1 MLTIRGAQGG
11 GGLQHVELSWSVG
24 TSSSLALI
32 QASNDG
38 STWPLVGLGQSGP
51 SSILEDNVI
60 AFVGQL
66 YPATGL
72 ATRMVISSI
81 ISRAAF
87 LERLARGMIGA
98 EVGTDPLWCTMLG
111 GAEGAELEMVP
122 MERESEHRA
131 WLSSTCRVG
140 RAGPSALNLTSADG
154 GCAMELMVETP
165 FSKELAGDGLC
176 SSSSW
181 AHQAGALQC
190 QRRGEQAEARP

>member
-1 MLTIRGAQGG
+1 MAKRSSWASPRRRRGRGCWRSEGRDSALVMCASSVPCMLTFRGAQGG
-11 GGLQHVELSWSVG
+11 GGLRHVEPSWSVG
-24 TSSSLALI
+24 TSSALALI
-32 QASNDG
+32 QASKYG
-38 STWPLVGLGQSGP
+38 PARPLVGPGQSGP

-98 EVGTDPLWCTMLG
+98 EVCTDPLWCTMLG

-122 MERESEHRA
+122 MEQESEHRA
-131 WLSSTCRVG
+131 WLSSTCRVE
-140 RAGPSALNLTSADG
+140 RAGPSELHWTS
-154 GCAMELMVETP
+154 
-165 FSKELAGDGLC
+165 
-176 SSSSW
+176 
-181 AHQAGALQC
+181 
-190 QRRGEQAEARP
+190 